1 MLEYLLYYNQKET
14 RKEIETMKMILN
26 KCYGGFHL
34 SDKAETMFAK
44 VIGVDAEDFGYD
56 FADDY
61 RTHPSLIAIVE
72 ELGKEAYDDEV
83 SELVVLEL
91 SDNTTD
97 WFVDEY
103 DGYETV
109 YYVVD
114 GKIKRK

>member
-1 MLEYLLYYNQKET
+1 MLESLLYYNQKET
-14 RKEIETMKMILN
+14 RKEIKTMKMILN

-34 SDKAETMFAK
+34 SDKAEAMFAEI
-44 VIGVDAEDFGYD
+44 IGVNVEDFCCD
-56 FADDY
+56 FADGY
-61 RTHPSLIAIVE
+61 RTHPALIAIVE

-83 SELVVLEL
+83 SELVILEL
-91 SDNTTD
+91 PDNTTD

-114 GKIKRK
+114 RKIKRK